1 MIVLATKFTGHDL
14 ASVMKT
20 LKSHFSM
27 NNKNTANNT
36 SDPAN
41 LYLFKW
47 PETSA
52 ERNIRM
58 MLVEENHRKAFR
70 QYQNKFIIMI
80 AEVWIWFICCNR
92 FAHSVRFSH
101 WRPIAE
107 QIGRP
112 ICLLSKSDEWADWL
126 QHIHDS
132 MGRNWVR
139 RFLLV
144 LWTKP

>member
-27 NNKNTANNT
+27 NNKDTANST

-47 PETSA
+47 PETAA

-58 MLVEENHRKAFR
+58 MLVEENHLRAFR

-80 AEVWIWFICCNR
+80 AEV
-92 FAHSVRFSH
+92 
-101 WRPIAE
+101 
-107 QIGRP
+107 
-112 ICLLSKSDEWADWL
+112 
-126 QHIHDS
+126 
-132 MGRNWVR
+132 
-139 RFLLV
+139 
-144 LWTKP
+144 